1 MTTRSG
7 STRHQATPIH
17 EAGSALATY
26 VLPWRRYR
34 LAFAM
39 TNESSI
45 AASQNGFFG
54 KLLKPFRPAPPAE
67 VQFTDP
73 KVVAPKYR
81 YWQTRVLFSSIIGYA
96 TFYFV
101 RANL

>member
-1 MTTRSG
+1 
-7 STRHQATPIH
+7 
-17 EAGSALATY
+17 
-26 VLPWRRYR
+26 
-34 LAFAM
+34 M

-81 YWQTRVLFSSIIGYA
+81 YWQTRVLISSIIGYA

-101 RANL
+101 RANLPLTVPLLERNLGVNKHQLGLFLTLHGCLYRRSRFV